1 MVRIIRMGRM
11 YKLIK
16 LTKLFRILKVVK
28 GKKKLSSAMKDY
40 FKVSAGLERLIFGLV
55 SFIITIHIVSC
66 LWIFFGYF
74 DFIGSWLDSQTI
86 D

>member
-1 MVRIIRMGRM
+1 MIRVVRMGRM

-28 GKKKLSSAMKDY
+28 EKKKLSSAMKDH
-40 FKVSAGLERLIFGLV
+40 FKIGAGLERLIFGLL
-55 SFIITIHIVSC
+55 SFIVTIHIVSC
-66 LWIFFGYF
+66 LWLFFGYF
-74 DFIGSWLDSQTI
+74 DFIGSWLDSETI